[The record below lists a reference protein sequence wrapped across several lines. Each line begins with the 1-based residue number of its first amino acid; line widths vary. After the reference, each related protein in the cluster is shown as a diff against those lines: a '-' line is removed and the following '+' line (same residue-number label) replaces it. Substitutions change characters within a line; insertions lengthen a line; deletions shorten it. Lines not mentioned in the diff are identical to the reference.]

1 MQNNF
6 RVTFINNKK
15 ILEYI
20 DEDIKILFT
29 TKDFGSFSTNDS
41 EKYLE
46 LFQEINYDNKSI
58 ILSDQIHE
66 NHVEI
71 IKEGKEEVLRLKE
84 TDGMVTNL
92 SGVSLCTV
100 YADCVPLFFYDKTK
114 KVVAS
119 SHSGW
124 KGTAKNIAKKTI
136 EIMKKEYNCKPKD
149 IKCLI
154 GPSISQKN
162 YEVDEKVFKAIKNVT
177 NTDKIAIKNGEKYY
191 LDLWEAN
198 KILLEKEGIISENI
212 IISGFCT
219 YEFRELF
226 YSYRREGLDA
236 GRMTGI
242 IFIEKKPS

>member
-1 MQNNF
+1 MPNNF
-6 RVTFINNKK
+6 KIEFVNKKK
-15 ILEYI
+15 ILEYK
-20 DEDIKILFT
+20 DENIKIYFT
-29 TKDFGSFSTNDS
+29 TKDFGTFSTKKTEDYKNLFEDINIKD
-41 EKYLE
+41 EK
-46 LFQEINYDNKSI
+46 I

-66 NHVEI
+66 NHVEKI
-71 IKEGKEEVLRLKE
+71 DRINDKITKLEN
-84 TDGMVTNL
+84 TDGMVTNKTNTA
-92 SGVSLCTV
+92 LCTV

-114 KVVAS
+114 GVIAS

-124 KGTAKNIAKKTI
+124 KGTAKNIAKNTI
-136 EIMKKEYNCKPKD
+136 DIMKNDYNCKPED
-149 IKCLI
+149 INCLI

-198 KILLEKEGIISENI
+198 KILLENEGIISENI

-226 YSYRREGLDA
+226 YSYRREGLNA

-242 IFIEKKPS
+242 IMVL